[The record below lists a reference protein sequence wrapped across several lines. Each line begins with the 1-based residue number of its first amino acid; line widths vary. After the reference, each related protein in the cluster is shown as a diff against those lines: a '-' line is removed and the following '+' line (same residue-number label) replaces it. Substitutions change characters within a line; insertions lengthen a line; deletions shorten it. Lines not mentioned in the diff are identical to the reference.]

1 MWFLRPVRSW
11 WAQNKFFGH
20 KRNHKNIFCQRNV
33 KSLICLNETSLCKD
47 LLSTKQNHETLTS
60 LCQLSYNYKI
70 LGSVYAFMF
79 CWQREKSRLGKY
91 CHNSHLNWPFLS
103 FYILILFVT
112 SLFVSCDDN
121 LLLTELKLQYMKSN
135 KKVQIVKSFYDVDM
149 TCFLQTSWESKN
161 TKFWQLPKYGITTC
175 PFV

>member
-1 MWFLRPVRSW
+1 MESDGLKIGFLET
-11 WAQNKFFGH
+11 KETM
-20 KRNHKNIFCQRNV
+20 KNIFCQRNL

-121 LLLTELKLQYMKSN
+121 LLLTELKLQFMKSN
-135 KKVQIVKSFYDVDM
+135 KKVKIVK
-149 TCFLQTSWESKN
+149 FLWCGYNLFSTNIMRK
-161 TKFWQLPKYGITTC
+161 
-175 PFV
+175 